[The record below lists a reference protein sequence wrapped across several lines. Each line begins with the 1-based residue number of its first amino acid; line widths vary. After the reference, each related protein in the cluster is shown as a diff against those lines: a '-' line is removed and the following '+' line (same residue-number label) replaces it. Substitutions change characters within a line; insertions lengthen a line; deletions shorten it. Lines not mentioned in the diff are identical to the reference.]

1 MDTGRVIRLK
11 RAYEP
16 PAPGDGTRVLV
27 DRLWPRGVSREQ
39 IKIKAWIPDL
49 GPSSALRTWFGHDPE
64 KWDVFRRRYLK
75 ELEGK
80 RVPLQQLAAYARRG
94 TLTLVYGAR
103 DTTHNQAVVIKE
115 ALESRGGRT
124 GQGRAASR
132 GRIRKRS
139 PRRSRSPREGA

>member
-1 MDTGRVIRLK
+1 MDARPVIRLK

-27 DRLWPRGVSREQ
+27 DRLWPRGASREK
-39 IKIKAWIPDL
+39 IKIAAWIPDL

-80 RVPLQQLAAYARRG
+80 RALLQQLAAYARRG
-94 TLTLVYGAR
+94 ALTLVYGAR
-103 DTTHNQAVVIKE
+103 DPAHNQAVVIKE
-115 ALESRGGRT
+115 ALESRESRNGK
-124 GQGRAASR
+124 GRAAPSE
-132 GRIRKRS
+132 RIRKRS
-139 PRRSRSPREGA
+139 PRRSRRPRKGA